1 MKINKIYIVSL
12 CALFLSSCNNFLD
25 EQPTGTMTTDSK
37 LTSKESAFGLDEFG
51 LFEEYGL

>member
-25 EQPTGTMTTDSK
+25 EQPTGTM
-37 LTSKESAFGLDEFG
+37 
-51 LFEEYGL
+51 YGAQNEAV

>member
-37 LTSKESAFGLDEFG
+37 LTSQGVRFGLDEFG

>member
-25 EQPTGTMTTDSK
+25 EQPPVQ
-37 LTSKESAFGLDEFG
+37 
-51 LFEEYGL
+51 